1 MNVRAAASARA
12 PAHLLEVRDLYKYF
26 PISAGVFS
34 RHVGDVKAVDGV
46 DFSIRA
52 GETLGLVGESGSGKT
67 TAGRVVLRLLPATK
81 GEVIFD
87 GQSVHEL
94 SREEVRKLRKSMQII
109 FQDPYASLNPRMTVG
124 DIIGEPLRIH
134 AIAKG
139 KDAEIRVQELLRL
152 VGLQPYHANRYP
164 HEFSGGQRQ
173 RIGIA
178 RALAVS
184 PKFIVA
190 DEPVSALDVSIQA
203 QVINLLQDLQAQ
215 FGLTFLFIA
224 HDLSVVRHISTRVAV
239 MYVGKIIEIADRDD
253 LYENPLHPY
262 TQALL
267 SAIPIPDPAVEARRK
282 RIILTGDIPSPVNPP
297 SGCRF
302 HTRCPIAFDR
312 CKVEVPA
319 LRGYGGSHVAA
330 CHWVEEHGGNAPDL
344 AGAAPTAIA

>member
-1 MNVRAAASARA
+1 VSALTPGA
-12 PAHLLEVRDLYKYF
+12 PDLLEVRDLYKYF
-26 PISAGVFS
+26 PINAGVFS
-34 RHVGDVKAVDGV
+34 RHVGDVKAVDGI

-52 GETLGLVGESGSGKT
+52 GDTLGLVGESGSGKT

-81 GEVIFD
+81 GQVLFEGTDI
-87 GQSVHEL
+87 GEIG
-94 SREEVRKLRKSMQII
+94 REDMRKLRKSMQII

-124 DIIGEPLRIH
+124 DIVGEPLRIH
-134 AIAKG
+134 DIAKG
-139 KDAEIRVQELLRL
+139 KEAETRVQELLRL

-215 FGLTFLFIA
+215 FGLTYLFIA

-239 MYVGKIIEIADRDD
+239 MYVGKIVEIADRDD

-267 SAIPIPDPAVEARRK
+267 SAIPIPDPAIESRRK
-282 RIILTGDIPSPVNPP
+282 RIIISGDIPSPVNPP

-312 CKVEVPA
+312 CKVEVPP
-319 LRGYGGSHVAA
+319 LRSYAPNHVAA
-330 CHWVEEHGGNAPDL
+330 CHWVEEHNGNAPDL
-344 AGAAPTAIA
+344 TGGAALIA